1 VNTQPIVLR
10 QGVPIWREDITRRSH
25 ALALLLKAQP
35 PGPVIPLFRRVGDLM
50 VGLMAAQQVGRAV
63 ILPNDEAVSAVRLV
77 MADNPGALVLCAPNE
92 TVYHEFAPLIVDID
106 SFDIS
111 EAAPEIDWRDDA
123 AVILYTSG
131 TTGRPVAHCHGRDF
145 IQAAMAAWRD
155 AIVPD
160 AHPTTLVA
168 TVPGQHMFG
177 LESAVLL
184 PLGCPWV
191 TVLEERPFYPT
202 DIVRVLESVP
212 NRRVLITT
220 PLHLRA
226 LLEQKIA
233 LPEIYRIVT
242 ATAPLAPELAIAA
255 EAACGAQVIEVFG
268 STETGMIATRKT
280 ARATSYTVRSDTIV
294 TLNDA
299 GTGALVNAPHFKW
312 PVSLQDRLQLT
323 PEGFQVLGRG
333 QDMVKVAGKRASM
346 SGLSAIL
353 SALPGVKDGVFT
365 MGKEESPGSPAR
377 PVAVVVAPTLS
388 AHDIQQALR
397 QEIPSAFVPRR
408 IIFTDQIPR
417 TSLGK
422 VQSQALMA
430 LIEKRSTMRFSVPAD
445 HPALPGHF
453 PGNPIV
459 PGVVTLDHV
468 LDVINAQMPCTV
480 LSVRFHSPLKGGDVC
495 DVNVVQGPHQIT
507 ATCLVGARKILT
519 AKLVL
524 EQP

>member
-1 VNTQPIVLR
+1 
-10 QGVPIWREDITRRSH
+10 
-25 ALALLLKAQP
+25 
-35 PGPVIPLFRRVGDLM
+35 
-50 VGLMAAQQVGRAV
+50 
-63 ILPNDEAVSAVRLV
+63 
-77 MADNPGALVLCAPNE
+77 
-92 TVYHEFAPLIVDID
+92 
-106 SFDIS
+106 
-111 EAAPEIDWRDDA
+111 
-123 AVILYTSG
+123 
-131 TTGRPVAHCHGRDF
+131 HCHGRDF

-299 GTGALVNAPHFKW
+299 GTGALV
-312 PVSLQDRLQLT
+312 
-323 PEGFQVLGRG
+323 
-333 QDMVKVAGKRASM
+333 
-346 SGLSAIL
+346 
-353 SALPGVKDGVFT
+353 
-365 MGKEESPGSPAR
+365 
-377 PVAVVVAPTLS
+377 
-388 AHDIQQALR
+388 
-397 QEIPSAFVPRR
+397 
-408 IIFTDQIPR
+408 
-417 TSLGK
+417 
-422 VQSQALMA
+422 
-430 LIEKRSTMRFSVPAD
+430 
-445 HPALPGHF
+445 
-453 PGNPIV
+453 
-459 PGVVTLDHV
+459 
-468 LDVINAQMPCTV
+468 
-480 LSVRFHSPLKGGDVC
+480 
-495 DVNVVQGPHQIT
+495 
-507 ATCLVGARKILT
+507 
-519 AKLVL
+519 
-524 EQP
+524 

>member
-1 VNTQPIVLR
+1 LAQILDTQPI
-10 QGVPIWREDITRRSH
+10 
-25 ALALLLKAQP
+25 
-35 PGPVIPLFRRVGDLM
+35 GPVIPLFRRVGDLM
-50 VGLMAAQQVGRAV
+50 VGLMAAQQVGRPV
-63 ILPNDEAVSAVRLV
+63 ILPNDEAVSALRMVLV
-77 MADNPGALVLCAPNE
+77 DNPGALVLCAPNE
-92 TVYHEFAPLIVDID
+92 SVYHEFSPLIVDID
-106 SFDIS
+106 SFDTS
-111 EAAPEIDWRDDA
+111 ETAPDSVWRDDA
-123 AVILYTSG
+123 SIILYTSG
-131 TTGRPVAHCHGRDF
+131 TTGRPVAHCHGCDF

-160 AHPTTLVA
+160 ARDTTLVA

-177 LESAVLL
+177 LESTVLL

-191 TVLEERPFYPT
+191 TILEERPFYPA
-202 DIVRVLESVP
+202 DIVRALNSVT

-268 STETGMIATRKT
+268 STETGMIATRHT
-280 ARATSYTVRSDTIV
+280 AQKTSYTVRADTVV
-294 TLNDA
+294 TLA
-299 GTGALVNAPHFKW
+299 GSGSEALVDAPHFKK
-312 PVSLQDRLQLT
+312 PVPLQDHLLLT
-323 PEGFQVLGRG
+323 PDGFEVLGRG
-333 QDMVKVAGKRASM
+333 QDMIKVAGKRASM

-353 SALPGVKDGVFT
+353 SVLPGVKDGVFA

-377 PVAVVVAPTLS
+377 PIAVVVAPTLS
-388 AHDIQQALR
+388 AHDIQHALR
-397 QEIPSAFVPRR
+397 REIPSAFVPRR

-422 VQSQALMA
+422 VQAQALMA
-430 LIEKRSTMRFSVPAD
+430 LIEKRSTMQFSISAE

-468 LDVINAQMPCTV
+468 LDLIDTQMPCTL
-480 LSVRFHSPLKGGDVC
+480 LSVRFHTPLKGGEVC
-495 DVNVVQGPHQIT
+495 DVRVVYGPHQTI

-519 AKLVL
+519 AKLVAA
-524 EQP
+524 QP